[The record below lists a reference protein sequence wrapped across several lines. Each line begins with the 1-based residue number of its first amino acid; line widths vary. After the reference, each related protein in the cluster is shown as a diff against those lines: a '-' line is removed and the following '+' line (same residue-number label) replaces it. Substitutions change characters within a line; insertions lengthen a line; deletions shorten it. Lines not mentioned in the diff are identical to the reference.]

1 MTRHAEGTATVAEL
15 AHAVVQCPRCG
26 AAAGE
31 SCAAAMRRKLDPARD
46 QAAIGELRAIE
57 LGAPHLAHPERL
69 RAAEVLVDSAVAYG
83 LVRRIPV
90 RDGR

>member
-1 MTRHAEGTATVAEL
+1 MTRHADGTATVAEL
-15 AHAVVQCPRCG
+15 ALAVVPCPRCG

-46 QAAIGELRAIE
+46 RAAIGELRAIE

-69 RAAEVLVDSAVAYG
+69 RAAGDLVDSAVAYG
-83 LVRRIPV
+83 LVKRIPE
-90 RDGR
+90 RDG

>member
-1 MTRHAEGTATVAEL
+1 MGRGTEGTATVAEL
-15 AHAVVQCPRCG
+15 ALAVVPCPRCG

-46 QAAIGELRAIE
+46 RTAIGELRALE

-69 RAAEVLVDSAVAYG
+69 RAAEELVDSAVAYG
-83 LVRRIPV
+83 LVKRIAGK
-90 RDGR
+90 DG